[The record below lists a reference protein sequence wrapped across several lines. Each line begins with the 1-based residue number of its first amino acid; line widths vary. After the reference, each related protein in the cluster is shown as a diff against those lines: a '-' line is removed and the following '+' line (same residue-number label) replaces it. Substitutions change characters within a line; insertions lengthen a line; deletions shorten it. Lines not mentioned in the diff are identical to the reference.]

1 MNVEQVRALA
11 SPDGQAL
18 LRSLPPYDESAVF
31 TLQASLRAT
40 GVPADLVAAAL
51 TQQRLRE
58 RARAKFGEFA
68 HDMLFTSDGL
78 EQATRIEVATVHA
91 ARFASLSLAT
101 VHDLGC
107 GIGADAITMS
117 VLGVTVSAIDAD
129 PVTAAV
135 ADTNLRPW
143 PESRARVGLVEDF
156 VPPADAMRGRIG
168 AWLDPARRVAGVA
181 DATGRPRRLH
191 RLEDLSPSWSTVQA
205 IAAAVPATGAKLAP
219 SFPHAA
225 LPPGAEAQWVSW
237 EGDVVECSLW
247 WGPLARRP
255 GRTALLLGAR
265 RPSTL
270 VEDTGDDAEA
280 ARSLADLGEWFHEA
294 DRAVVQAGLLGGV
307 AARLG
312 GLEVD
317 PGTGYLT
324 THDAVTLPE
333 TKRYAVRAAFPFHA
347 KSLRGWL
354 RDRGIT
360 GLTIKKRAGRIDD
373 AALRR
378 QLRIGAGAGDGEQA
392 TIVLTRVA
400 GDGVVL
406 VVDPA

>member
-1 MNVEQVRALA
+1 
-11 SPDGQAL
+11 
-18 LRSLPPYDESAVF
+18 
-31 TLQASLRAT
+31 
-40 GVPADLVAAAL
+40 
-51 TQQRLRE
+51 
-58 RARAKFGEFA
+58 
-68 HDMLFTSDGL
+68 
-78 EQATRIEVATVHA
+78 
-91 ARFASLSLAT
+91 
-101 VHDLGC
+101 
-107 GIGADAITMS
+107 
-117 VLGVTVSAIDAD
+117 
-129 PVTAAV
+129 
-135 ADTNLRPW
+135 
-143 PESRARVGLVEDF
+143 
-156 VPPADAMRGRIG
+156 
-168 AWLDPARRVAGVA
+168 
-181 DATGRPRRLH
+181 
-191 RLEDLSPSWSTVQA
+191 
-205 IAAAVPATGAKLAP
+205 
-219 SFPHAA
+219 
-225 LPPGAEAQWVSW
+225 VSW
-237 EGDVVECSLW
+237 EGDVVECALW

-270 VEDTGDDAEA
+270 VEDTGDDAGA

-378 QLRIGAGAGDGEQA
+378 QLRIGTGAGDGEQA